1 MNDKKNIKDD
11 LQDIDSKNATQKRRL
26 RLFCRMVIA
35 LSQQVEQEMIV
46 FLGIILYTSYLCIRF
61 LIHMY

>member
-1 MNDKKNIKDD
+1 
-11 LQDIDSKNATQKRRL
+11 LDIDSNNATQKRRL
-26 RLFCRMVIA
+26 SLFCRMVMA

-46 FLGIILYTSYLCIRF
+46 FLGIIPYTPYLCIRF